1 MTAEQAVRSPRAGMP
16 RFFRLLER
24 ARSLAL
30 GVREAGQ
37 PSDGSDRLADFL
49 RAAADF
55 LWESDG
61 ELRLVWLS
69 ATATS
74 VLGRP
79 AGELVGR
86 RWAELAVEPANGA
99 LESADPVAGGEGFV
113 PGRPFRDRRVSLLG
127 GDGRLRILETSAV
140 PLVDR
145 NGRLRGYRGI
155 AREVGE
161 RVRAEQR
168 LRFLAAH
175 DPLTGAANRLS
186 LASAL
191 AAAIERAARG
201 GHRVGLVMVD
211 LDGFKQVNDALGHG
225 AGDGVLRTVVRRL
238 RDGLAAGDVVARLGG
253 DEFALLLAEIGRSE
267 DPTARLEALA
277 QRLAEPI
284 PVAAATVVLGASCG
298 FALWPDHGRGLD
310 ELLARADQQMYRI
323 KRARRGRLLEPHR
336 QCEGAPAVG

>member
-1 MTAEQAVRSPRAGMP
+1 MTAEEAVLSPRAGMP
-16 RFFRLLER
+16 RFFRFLER
-24 ARSLAL
+24 ARRLAL
-30 GVREAGQ
+30 GHRPAGE
-37 PSDGSDRLADFL
+37 PPAGSGRLGDFL

-69 ATATS
+69 ETASS

-79 AGELVGR
+79 ARELIGR
-86 RWAELAVEPANGA
+86 RWAELAREPADAAVEPGELVPGA
-99 LESADPVAGGEGFV
+99 EGFV

-145 NGRLRGYRGI
+145 VGRFQGYRGV

-175 DPLTGAANRLS
+175 DPLTGAANRL
-186 LASAL
+186 AL
-191 AAAIERAARG
+191 ANALARAIDRAARG

-225 AGDGVLRTVVRRL
+225 TGDGVLRTVVRRL
-238 RDGLAAGDVVARLGG
+238 REGLAAGDLVARLGG

-267 DPTARLEALA
+267 DPTARLEALER
-277 QRLAEPI
+277 RLAEPI
-284 PVAAATVVLGASCG
+284 PVAGAAVALGASCG
-298 FALWPDHGRGLD
+298 FALWPDHGQGLE
-310 ELLARADQQMYRI
+310 ELLARADQQMYRV
-323 KRARRGRLLEPHR
+323 KRARRAGPGEPQR
-336 QCEGAPAVG
+336 ELEGAPAVG

>member
-1 MTAEQAVRSPRAGMP
+1 MTAEEAVPSPRGGMP
-16 RFFRLLER
+16 RLFRLLER
-24 ARSLAL
+24 ARRLASGL
-30 GVREAGQ
+30 REASE
-37 PSDGSDRLADFL
+37 PSAGADRLADFL

-69 ATATS
+69 ETATA

-79 AGELVGR
+79 ARELIGR
-86 RWAELAVEPANGA
+86 RWTELACEPADAAVEPTEPG
-99 LESADPVAGGEGFV
+99 AGGFL

-145 NGRLRGYRGI
+145 VGRFVGYRGI

-175 DPLTGAANRLS
+175 DPLTGAANRLA

-191 AAAIERAARG
+191 ARAIDRAARG

-225 AGDGVLRTVVRRL
+225 AGDSVLRAVVRRL
-238 RDGLAAGDVVARLGG
+238 REGLAAGDLVARLGG
-253 DEFALLLAEIGRSE
+253 DEFALLWAELDRSE

-277 QRLAEPI
+277 RRLAEPI
-284 PVAAATVVLGASCG
+284 PLAGAAIALGASCG
-298 FALWPDHGRGLD
+298 LALWPDHGRGLE
-310 ELLARADQQMYRI
+310 ELLARADQQMYRV
-323 KRARRGRLLEPHR
+323 KRARRAGPGEPHR
-336 QCEGAPAVG
+336 EREGAPAVG